1 MELNGRV
8 ALVTGGGSGMGRG
21 TARRLVAE
29 GMQVCVVDINGD
41 AAKEVAG
48 EIGALAFTA
57 DVSDSAQID
66 AAFAACIAEFGG
78 VDLAYLNA
86 GIGVFSDFGEFPD
99 EEYVRIRGVNQD
111 HVVYGSRAMVRAV
124 RARTDGRTGAAIV
137 ATSSIA
143 GIDPSPPSPLYTVT
157 KFAVVGLI
165 RALGPL
171 LARDGI
177 TTHAICPSVT
187 DTALLQNTR
196 PLMEKLGIT
205 LVTPEQIADAVVG
218 AATADPELTGSC
230 WVVHPWGVDH
240 HEFTTVPGPHNAINV
255 VP

>member
-1 MELNGRV
+1 MDDSEQLR
-8 ALVTGGGSGMGRG
+8 
-21 TARRLVAE
+21 
-29 GMQVCVVDINGD
+29 
-41 AAKEVAG
+41 AA
-48 EIGALAFTA
+48 
-57 DVSDSAQID
+57 
-66 AAFAACIAEFGG
+66 
-78 VDLAYLNA
+78 
-86 GIGVFSDFGEFPD
+86 
-99 EEYVRIRGVNQD
+99 
-111 HVVYGSRAMVRAV
+111 RAM
-124 RARTDGRTGAAIV
+124 
-137 ATSSIA
+137 
-143 GIDPSPPSPLYTVT
+143 
-157 KFAVVGLI
+157 

-240 HEFTTVPGPHNAINV
+240 HEFTTVPGPHNAVNV

>member
-41 AAKEVAG
+41 AAQAVAD

-86 GIGVFSDFGEFPD
+86 GIGVQGDFANFSDED
-99 EEYVRIRGVNQD
+99 YKRIRGVNQD
-111 HVVYGSRAMVRAV
+111 HVVYGSRALVRAV
-124 RARTDGRTGAAIV
+124 NSRTDGRTGGVIV

-143 GIDPSPPSPLYTVT
+143 GLDPSPPSPLYTLT

-196 PLMEKLGIT
+196 PFMEKLGIT
-205 LVTPEQIADAVVG
+205 LVTPEQIADAVVT
-218 AATADPELTGSC
+218 AATAGPELTGTC
-230 WVVHPWGVDH
+230 WVVHPWGVDQ
-240 HEFTTVPGPHNAINV
+240 HEFTTVPGPHNALNA